1 MMTENK
7 IRKNN
12 LETEAK
18 QTLLSTLEKRFKD
31 HMYRHED
38 IMWDEVINRLENNDS
53 ALVTLQAMEQTKGE
67 PDVVGRDESSG
78 ELLFFD
84 CSKESPKGRSKV
96 CYDDAALKARKK
108 FPPETSAL
116 KMAEKLGIELLDET
130 QYRYLQQLEECDS
143 KTSSWIKTP
152 EKIRAL
158 GGALFCDR
166 RYDTVFVYHN
176 GADSYYSSRGFRGY
190 LKV

>member
-1 MMTENK
+1 MTDK
-7 IRKNN
+7 TDLTTKD
-12 LETEAK
+12 K
-18 QTLLSTLEKRFKD
+18 QALLKTLNKRFDD
-31 HMYRHED
+31 HMYRHEGVT
-38 IMWDEVINRLENNDS
+38 WESVLAKLENNDK
-53 ALVTLQAMEQTKGE
+53 ALTALHVMELTKGE
-67 PDVVGRDESSG
+67 PDVIKKETSG

-84 CSKESPKGRSKV
+84 CSKESPKGRRKV

-108 FPPETSAL
+108 FPPEASAL
-116 KMAEKLGIELLDET
+116 KMAEEMRVELLDEQ
-130 QYRYLQQLEECDS
+130 QYRYLQQLEECDT

-152 EKIRAL
+152 EDIREL

-176 GADSYYSSRGFRGY
+176 GAESYYSSRGFRGC

>member
-1 MMTENK
+1 M
-7 IRKNN
+7 
-12 LETEAK
+12 
-18 QTLLSTLEKRFKD
+18 
-31 HMYRHED
+31 
-38 IMWDEVINRLENNDS
+38 
-53 ALVTLQAMEQTKGE
+53 
-67 PDVVGRDESSG
+67 
-78 ELLFFD
+78 
-84 CSKESPKGRSKV
+84 
-96 CYDDAALKARKK
+96 KARKK

>member
-7 IRKNN
+7 IRKNS

-78 ELLFFD
+78 ELLFLIV
-84 CSKESPKGRSKV
+84 PKNRPRV
-96 CYDDAALKARKK
+96 AAKYVMMML
-108 FPPETSAL
+108 
-116 KMAEKLGIELLDET
+116 
-130 QYRYLQQLEECDS
+130 
-143 KTSSWIKTP
+143 
-152 EKIRAL
+152 
-158 GGALFCDR
+158 
-166 RYDTVFVYHN
+166 H
-176 GADSYYSSRGFRGY
+176 
-190 LKV
+190 